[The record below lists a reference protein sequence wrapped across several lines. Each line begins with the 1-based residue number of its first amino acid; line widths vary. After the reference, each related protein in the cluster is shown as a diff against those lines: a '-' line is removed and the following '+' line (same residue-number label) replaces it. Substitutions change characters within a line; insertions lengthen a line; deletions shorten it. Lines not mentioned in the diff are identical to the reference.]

1 MTFPPRHLGIV
12 GNRDKIGTP
21 STVTGLV
28 RAARARG
35 FEVTVERGLA
45 RGVRGI
51 GRTALLR
58 TLVEHAD
65 ALLVLGGDGTL
76 LATARE
82 ACRGP
87 VPMLGVN
94 LGGLGFL
101 TATAEKELPA
111 ALDRLAEGRVV
122 LEPRMML
129 EARVR
134 TKDGGVWSALGLNDA
149 VIHAADRTRVIRMEV
164 RIGRTSIGRFAADGI
179 IIATP
184 TGSTAYS
191 LSAGGSIVRPT
202 VEALLA
208 TPVCPHSVAFRPLAV
223 GAGESIGVRVA
234 PGGPTA
240 RVTVDGQVSRLL
252 RPGEEARVQRARAR
266 VDLITLEKDSFY
278 RVLREKLAWAESP
291 RDTHPR
297 VR

>member
-1 MTFPPRHLGIV
+1 MTVPPRHLGIV
-12 GNRDKIGTP
+12 GNRAKLGSP
-21 STVTGLV
+21 STLTNLV
-28 RAARARG
+28 RAARDRG
-35 FEVTVERGLA
+35 FEVTVERRLAAGA
-45 RGVRGI
+45 RGV
-51 GRTALLR
+51 GRTATLR
-58 TLVEHAD
+58 ALVDRAD

-76 LATARE
+76 LSTARE

-101 TATAEKELPA
+101 TATLERELPD

-134 TKDGGVWSALGLNDA
+134 GKNGRSWSALGLNDA
-149 VIHAADRTRVIRMEV
+149 VIHAADRTRVVLLEV
-164 RIGRTSIGRFAADGI
+164 RIGRSSIGRFAADGI
-179 IIATP
+179 IVATP

-208 TPVCPHSVAFRPLAV
+208 TPVCPHTVGFRPLVV
-223 GAGESIGVRVA
+223 GSGESVGVRVLA
-234 PGGPTA
+234 GGPTA
-240 RVTVDGQVSRLL
+240 RLTVDGQVSRVL
-252 RPGEEARVQRARAR
+252 RSGEEARIQRARAR
-266 VDLITLEKDSFY
+266 VDLITLERDSFY

-291 RDTHPR
+291 RDWRPR

>member
-12 GNRDKIGTP
+12 GNRDKLGSP
-21 STVTGLV
+21 SVLTGLV

-35 FEVTVERGLA
+35 FEVTVERTLA
-45 RGVRGI
+45 RGARGE
-51 GRTALLR
+51 GRTATLR
-58 TLVEHAD
+58 ALVNRAD

-76 LATARE
+76 LSTARE

-101 TATAEKELPA
+101 TATAEKELPD

-134 TKDGGVWSALGLNDA
+134 GRDGRYWSALGLNDA
-149 VIHAADRTRVIRMEV
+149 VIHAADRTRVIRLEV
-164 RIGRTSIGRFAADGI
+164 RIGRSSIGRFAADGI
-179 IIATP
+179 IVATP

-191 LSAGGSIVRPT
+191 LSAGGSVVRPT
-202 VEALLA
+202 IEALLA
-208 TPVCPHSVAFRPLAV
+208 TPVCPHTVGFRPLIV
-223 GAGESIGVRVA
+223 GAGESVGVRITA
-234 PGGPTA
+234 PGAAA
-240 RVTVDGQVSRLL
+240 RLTVDGQVSRLL
-252 RPGEEARVQRARAR
+252 RQGEEARVRRAQAR
-266 VDLITLEKDSFY
+266 VDLITLERDSFY

-291 RDTHPR
+291 RDLRPWAR
-297 VR
+297 

>member
-12 GNRDKIGTP
+12 GNRDKIGAN
-21 STVTGLV
+21 STLTGLV

-45 RGVRGI
+45 RGIRGI
-51 GRTALLR
+51 GPTALLR
-58 TLVEHAD
+58 TLVDRVD

-76 LATARE
+76 LGTARE

-101 TATAEKELPA
+101 TATAEKELPD
-111 ALDRLAEGRVV
+111 ALDRLADGRVV

-129 EARVR
+129 EARIR
-134 TKDGGVWSALGLNDA
+134 TKEGAWTAMGLNDA
-149 VIHAADRTRVIRMEV
+149 VIHAADRTRVIRMEL

-179 IIATP
+179 IISTP

-208 TPVCPHSVAFRPLAV
+208 TPVCPHSVAFRPLVV
-223 GAGESIGVRVA
+223 GAGESIGVRV
-234 PGGPTA
+234 PSGGPTV
-240 RVTVDGQVSRLL
+240 RLTVDGQVSRILH
-252 RPGEEARVQRARAR
+252 PGEEARVQRAKAR
-266 VDLITLEKDSFY
+266 VDLITLERDSFY
-278 RVLREKLAWAESP
+278 RVLREKLAWAETP

-297 VR
+297 VH

>member
-21 STVTGLV
+21 AILTELV
-28 RAARARG
+28 RDLRARG
-35 FEVTVERGLA
+35 VETTVERSLA
-45 RGVRGI
+45 RGIRGV
-51 GRTALLR
+51 GRTAPLR
-58 TLVEHAD
+58 SLVSRAH

-101 TATAEKELPA
+101 TATAQKELPDA
-111 ALDRLAEGRVV
+111 IDRLLAGDVV
-122 LEPRMML
+122 VEPRMML
-129 EARVR
+129 EARVKNR
-134 TKDGGVWSALGLNDA
+134 TGTVWSTVGLNDA
-149 VIHAADRTRVIRMEV
+149 VIHAADRSRVIRLEV
-164 RIGRTSIGRFAADGI
+164 HIGRSSIGRFAADGL

-208 TPVCPHSVAFRPLAV
+208 TPICPHTVGFRPLVV
-223 GAGESIGVRVA
+223 GADETVGVRLV
-234 PGGPTA
+234 PGGPGA
-240 RVTVDGQVSRLL
+240 RVTVDGQVSRLVGPEDEI
-252 RPGEEARVQRARAR
+252 RIQRARAH
-266 VDLITLEKDSFY
+266 VELITLERDSFY
-278 RVLREKLAWAESP
+278 RVLREKLAWAQSP
-291 RDTHPR
+291 KGAHRR
-297 VR
+297 VP

>member
-12 GNRDKIGTP
+12 GNRAKIGTP
-21 STVTGLV
+21 TTLTNLV

-35 FEVTVERGLA
+35 FEVTVERSLAGGIRGL
-45 RGVRGI
+45 
-51 GRTALLR
+51 GRTAALR
-58 TLVEHAD
+58 ALVDRVD

-76 LATARE
+76 LAAARE

-101 TATAEKELPA
+101 TATAEKELPD

-122 LEPRMML
+122 LEPRVML
-129 EARVR
+129 QARVR
-134 TKDGGVWSALGLNDA
+134 SPDGGYWTALGLNDA
-149 VIHAADRTRVIRMEV
+149 VIHAADRTRVLRLEV
-164 RIGRTSIGRFAADGI
+164 RIGRTSIGQFSADGI

-208 TPVCPHSVAFRPLAV
+208 TPVCPHTVGFRPLVV
-223 GAGESIGVRVA
+223 GAGEVVSVRVA
-234 PGGPTA
+234 GRAPTA
-240 RVTVDGQVSRLL
+240 RLTVDGQVSRIL
-252 RPGEEARVQRARAR
+252 RPGEEARIRRAQTR
-266 VDLITLEKDSFY
+266 VDLITLERDSFY

-291 RDTHPR
+291 RHTNSR
-297 VR
+297 KR

>member
-12 GNRDKIGTP
+12 GNRDKIGSP
-21 STVTGLV
+21 STLTSLA

-35 FEVTVERGLA
+35 FQVTVERSLA
-45 RGVRGI
+45 RGARGL
-51 GRTALLR
+51 GRTAALR
-58 TLVEHAD
+58 ALVDRVD

-101 TATAEKELPA
+101 TATAERELPD

-122 LEPRMML
+122 LEPRIML

-134 TKDGGVWSALGLNDA
+134 SKDGRIWIAPGLNDA
-149 VIHAADRTRVIRMEV
+149 VIHAADRSRVIRMDV
-164 RIGRTSIGRFAADGI
+164 RIGRSSIGRFAADGI

-208 TPVCPHSVAFRPLAV
+208 TPVCPHTVGFRPLIV
-223 GAGESIGVRVA
+223 GAGETVGVRVLS
-234 PGGPTA
+234 PGPAA
-240 RVTVDGQVSRLL
+240 RLTVDGQVSRLL
-252 RPGEEARVQRARAR
+252 RPGEEARIRRARTR

-291 RDTHPR
+291 RATRPR
-297 VR
+297 ER

>member
-1 MTFPPRHLGIV
+1 MNFPPRHRGIV
-12 GNRDKIGTP
+12 GNRDKIGAP
-21 STVTGLV
+21 STLTDLV
-28 RAARARG
+28 RDLRARG
-35 FEVTVERGLA
+35 LDVTVERTLA
-45 RGVRGI
+45 RGVRGV
-51 GRTALLR
+51 GRTAPLR
-58 TLVEHAD
+58 ALVSRVD
-65 ALLVLGGDGTL
+65 ALIVLGGDGTL

-87 VPMLGVN
+87 TPMLGVN

-101 TATAEKELPA
+101 TATAEKELPD
-111 ALDRLAEGRVV
+111 ALDRLVAGDVV

-134 TKDGGVWSALGLNDA
+134 PRGGALWTTVGLNDA
-149 VIHAADRTRVIRMEV
+149 VIHAADRSRVIRLEI
-164 RIGRTSIGRFAADGI
+164 RIGRSSIGRFAADGLI
-179 IIATP
+179 VATP

-208 TPVCPHSVAFRPLAV
+208 TPVCPHTVGFRPLIV
-223 GAGESIGVRVA
+223 GADEAIGVRLA
-234 PGGPTA
+234 RPGPRA

-252 RPGEEARVQRARAR
+252 AYGDEVRIQRARAR
-266 VDLITLEKDSFY
+266 VELITLERDSFY

-291 RDTHPR
+291 RSARPR
-297 VR
+297 GR

>member
-12 GNRDKIGTP
+12 GNRDKIGAP
-21 STVTGLV
+21 STLKSFV

-45 RGVRGI
+45 RGIRGL
-51 GRTALLR
+51 GPTALLR
-58 TLVEHAD
+58 TLVDQAD

-101 TATAEKELPA
+101 TATAEKELPD

-164 RIGRTSIGRFAADGI
+164 KIGRSGIGRFSADGI

-208 TPVCPHSVAFRPLAV
+208 TPVCPHSVGFRPLVV
-223 GAGESIGVRVA
+223 GSGESVGVRVA
-234 PGGPTA
+234 PGGPTV
-240 RVTVDGQVSRLL
+240 RITVDGQVSRIL
-252 RPGEEARVQRARAR
+252 RPGEEARVQRAKAR